1 MSQNDF
7 TIANQGFPGFRSD
20 LNNALQALAS
30 SNSGSSAPSP
40 TFAYQVWIDTSV
52 SPAIFKMRNGDNDA
66 WITIGTLN
74 SSNDT
79 FSLTA
84 NAALTGT
91 PTSPSPGVADDS
103 TKIATTEYVRDVVN
117 SGATSMFRN
126 RLINGAMRIDQRNAG
141 ANQTI
146 TAGAAIA
153 YTVDR
158 WYAYCTGANI
168 TGARYRPASTA
179 PFYYRFTGAASN
191 TGLGF
196 GQRIEAANSIDLA
209 GKTCTLSA
217 KISSSSITSVT
228 WTAYYANTVD
238 TFGTLASPTRTQIAT
253 GTFSI
258 TSTEAT
264 YSAQIAVSASAT
276 TGIEI
281 VFTTGALLASQTF
294 TIRDVQFELGD
305 VVTPFEIRPI
315 DQEIASC
322 KRYYQQPDEYGIAVS
337 TYANSNA
344 STQILRQ
351 LFPIEMRS
359 AVPTV
364 TVTSYQGTANKI
376 TVYDG
381 SNYIDRAFDGYAT
394 RFSFGFYIS
403 EGSAIFTVNQLL
415 TLSFTYKASAEL

>member
-74 SSNDT
+74 TSNDT
-79 FSLTA
+79 FTLTA
-84 NAALTGT
+84 NATLTGT

-168 TGARYRPASTA
+168 TGAQYLPASTS
-179 PFYYRFTGAASN
+179 PYFYRFTGASSN

-196 GQRIEAANSIDLA
+196 GQRIEAANSRDLA

-258 TSTEAT
+258 TSSEAT
-264 YSAQIAVSASAT
+264 YNAQIAVSGSAT

-281 VFTTGALLASQTF
+281 VFTTGALIGSQTF
-294 TIRDVQFELGD
+294 TIRDVQLELGD
-305 VVTPFEIRPI
+305 VVTPFEHRMIGPELTMC
-315 DQEIASC
+315 Q
-322 KRYYQQPDEYGIAVS
+322 RYYWTTGTAINHFGVQGYSGTAGSGVS
-337 TYANSNA
+337 CPLRYPVTMRDLPSVTFGAQNLSNTTGLVANSITTSGYLILAA
-344 STQILRQ
+344 SLAIGSV
-351 LFPIEMRS
+351 S
-359 AVPTV
+359 ALLNN
-364 TVTSYQGTANKI
+364 SE
-376 TVYDG
+376 
-381 SNYIDRAFDGYAT
+381 AT
-394 RFSFGFYIS
+394 H
-403 EGSAIFTVNQLL
+403 
-415 TLSFTYKASAEL
+415 SAEL